1 MRYSRDT
8 TAGPEEAR
16 RNPSDRSWG
25 LRSRG
30 SPSVRASANTAGGAP
45 VWLSAVG
52 RFLPCELPRR
62 QGRTLSKVGRNQS
75 CPGTPTFPLSSKPNR
90 EIHRQRVADPSKRR
104 EVPFRR
110 RRFSLARRRS
120 EISPL
125 LHRIPAKPGTDFL
138 RARRDSAGQ
147 LEEAFLS
154 AKDLRRNR
162 LCRWTAK
169 PA

>member
-45 VWLSAVG
+45 GWPSAVG

-62 QGRTLSKVGRNQS
+62 QDRIFPKADRNRT
-75 CPGTPTFPLSSKPNR
+75 CPGIPTFAFSARPNR
-90 EIHRQRVADPSKRR
+90 DIHRQCVADPSERR
-104 EVPFRR
+104 EAPFFW
-110 RRFSLARRRS
+110 RRFSLLRGGS
-120 EISPL
+120 GIFPL
-125 LHRIPAKPGTDFL
+125 FHRFPAKPGTDFFSSRWDL
-138 RARRDSAGQ
+138 AGRK
-147 LEEAFLS
+147 E
-154 AKDLRRNR
+154 KG
-162 LCRWTAK
+162 
-169 PA
+169 